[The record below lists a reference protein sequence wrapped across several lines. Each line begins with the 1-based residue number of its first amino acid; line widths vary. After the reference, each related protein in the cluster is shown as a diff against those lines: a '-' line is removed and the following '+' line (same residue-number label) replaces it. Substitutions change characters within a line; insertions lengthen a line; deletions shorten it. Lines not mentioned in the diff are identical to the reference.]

1 MKGTGTC
8 QECQRAPSQ
17 LLCPGSDVRC
27 QVSWGSVGGTIEMF
41 LALDTLTKAVGGTT
55 SML

>member
-1 MKGTGTC
+1 MSEGTF
-8 QECQRAPSQ
+8 Q